1 MKIFL
6 KLADGEYILIRRK
19 SKPLFYASMLRT
31 SPTFNTKRPHS
42 TMFTNYISG
51 STFAV
56 LIVFAFLLVG
66 VAIAITKYLRTK
78 KKANESTR

>member
-1 MKIFL
+1 
-6 KLADGEYILIRRK
+6 
-19 SKPLFYASMLRT
+19 
-31 SPTFNTKRPHS
+31 
-42 TMFTNYISG
+42 MFTNYISG